1 MVGAIVLA
9 GCGARPT
16 AVAAC
21 DWTGAHAV
29 LLADDIRH
37 AEDIA
42 IRYADSVGYR
52 EGWRQTREAC
62 DGALFAGLAASR
74 NVSTAEIAAARAQL
88 DSRGFDWLV
97 NAPMAFLYGWLSLI
111 ATRRLQARFA
121 EERIAFVT
129 ALAIMSVGLAV
140 AIVAVGQLWASGVE
154 VARIG
159 NGHLSYR
166 ASRIPWSGHRIE
178 TFTLAIIATW
188 ALAVAQR
195 LGMRTRHS
203 APGTNP

>member
-1 MVGAIVLA
+1 MVGAVILA
-9 GCGARPT
+9 GCGARAT
-16 AVAAC
+16 GAAAC
-21 DWTGAHAV
+21 EWTGPHSA

-42 IRYADSVGYR
+42 IRYADALGYR
-52 EGWRQTREAC
+52 EGWRQTRETCEAE
-62 DGALFAGLAASR
+62 LFAGLAASR
-74 NVSTAEIAAARAQL
+74 KVSPGEIATARAGLAAR
-88 DSRGFDWLV
+88 SFDWLV
-97 NAPMAFLYGWLSLI
+97 NVPMAVLYVGLSLI

-121 EERIAFVT
+121 GERLAFVT
-129 ALAIMSVGLAV
+129 ALVIMSVGMAV
-140 AIVAVGQLWASGVE
+140 TIVAVGQLWASGVE

-178 TFTLAIIATW
+178 TFTLAVIATW
-188 ALAVAQR
+188 ALAVAQH
-195 LGMRTRHS
+195 LGARTRHS